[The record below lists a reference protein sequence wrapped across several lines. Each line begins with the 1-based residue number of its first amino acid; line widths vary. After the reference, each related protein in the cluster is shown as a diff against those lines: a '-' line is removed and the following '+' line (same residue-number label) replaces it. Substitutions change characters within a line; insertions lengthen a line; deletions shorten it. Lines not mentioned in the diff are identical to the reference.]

1 MKPKNLLT
9 VVILQLACLFP
20 MAGQSTATPGQPTV
34 IQGLDGQDIRPAF
47 QVLPDPQGALD
58 PEQVLSG
65 VLDPQFQPVATLDPK
80 IKVHWLR
87 IFLQNP
93 TSFEDW
99 GIGFTDCPRFTLY
112 SRDASGQ
119 VRQATN
125 GRSVLRSQ
133 RLMPNNPFFVSLD
146 LPQGQTRVFF
156 IRAESPIEW
165 QAGVEL
171 YRLPTIRTLVSNRL
185 FLLPEAL
192 AILLVMAF
200 YNLLLYGSLRDKSY
214 LTYSTFL
221 LCMAAY
227 QVVHS
232 PWAFYASMTF
242 RFSQVIRAITGT
254 ASLLAFLH
262 FTRQF
267 LMSRDRFAAWDRFWK
282 WYQALVVLFTAVTII
297 FPYERW
303 TRTLGWILTLLFI
316 SGAVLVLVFAFKAWR
331 SGFVPARHYLQANL
345 AFLVLYLL
353 YITPALFGVYLG
365 IWQEAGLKVAIVVQ
379 MVFFSLALGGRF
391 RVLAQE
397 KEQQERRQI
406 VELQK
411 LTEEKNLELERKVLA
426 RTEEL
431 AQSNQKLVE
440 AQTKLASL
448 MDSPQTL
455 LEDIPAWAT
464 AMAMDLQATLGLRH
478 LGAYEIRDEA
488 LLPLRPTPSPPD
500 LPQVMESLGT
510 NSKYNDTILLPARG
524 LSGELRG
531 VVLAATP
538 RPDLDSGER
547 QLLHGFASHLG
558 SALEMSQVRRRLAT
572 MEARHV
578 ATLEELHAQGIETLR
593 LCPACGRCYPDS
605 VAACERDGTVLQ
617 AHGVLPFRVLGRY
630 RFTRLLGEGGM
641 GTVYEAWDEQL
652 DRAVALKLMR
662 SEFFHDVAARLR
674 FERESR
680 TMAQVNH
687 PNVVMVFD
695 SGELGDGSM
704 YLVMELLCGLDLG
717 TLLRQHGPGTPTQ
730 VARLARQGAAALE
743 AAHRLHI
750 VHRDIKPQNLILVP
764 GIGGFQV
771 KVLDFGL
778 AKSLTQES
786 TLTQT
791 GYMMG
796 TPAYMAP
803 EQILGREADARSDAF
818 AFATVVYEAL
828 LGRPPARGSSL
839 PDTIHTILYEPAPA
853 PSILA
858 TWIPEEVD
866 RAFAEALEKN
876 SDARPRELTA
886 WAEALAR
893 LLEGHTGIAR
903 GWPDPMPL
911 HPEQQPISARH
922 RSIQESLNPTAPIL
936 PRAAGR

>member
-1 MKPKNLLT
+1 LE
-9 VVILQLACLFP
+9 
-20 MAGQSTATPGQPTV
+20 GQA
-34 IQGLDGQDIRPAF
+34 IRSALR
-47 QVLPDPQGALD
+47 VLPDPQGTLD
-58 PEQVLSG
+58 PEQVMSG
-65 VLDPQFQPVATLDPK
+65 ALDPAFQPISALGPSAKAYWFK
-80 IKVHWLR
+80 ILLKN
-87 IFLQNP
+87 Q
-93 TSFEDW
+93 TSFADW
-99 GIGFTDCPRFTLY
+99 GIGFTDSPRFTLY

-125 GRSVLRSQ
+125 GLSIPRFQ
-133 RLMPNNPFFVSLD
+133 RLLPLDPNFVGLG
-146 LPQGQTRVFF
+146 LPQGETQAFY
-156 IRAESPIEW
+156 IRAESPLRW
-165 QAGVEL
+165 DGGVEL
-171 YRLPTIRTLVSNRL
+171 YRLSWHQTRTSNRR

-192 AILLVMAF
+192 AIILVMAL

-214 LTYSTFL
+214 LIYSAFL
-221 LCMAAY
+221 LCVWAN
-227 QVVHS
+227 VFVNS
-232 PWAFYASMTF
+232 PLLATF
-242 RFSQVIRAITGT
+242 GFPSRLVEGIRLFTGT
-254 ASLLAFLH
+254 ASVLTFLQ

-267 LMSRDRFAAWDRFWK
+267 LMSRLRFPAWDRFWK
-282 WYQALVVLFTAVTII
+282 WYQAPIVVLAAGSLF
-297 FPYERW
+297 FPSNQ
-303 TRTLGWILTLLFI
+303 GILSWDGILVLFFI
-316 SGAVLVLVFAFKAWR
+316 AGAILVLVFAFKAWR

-345 AFLVLYLL
+345 AFLSLFVLTTTPNLL
-353 YITPALFGVYLG
+353 GLDLG
-365 IWQEAGLKVAIVVQ
+365 IWNYLSFKVGVVLQ
-379 MVFFSLALGGRF
+379 VVFFSLALGGRF
-391 RVLAQE
+391 RILAQE
-397 KEQQERRQI
+397 KEQQERQQI
-406 VELQK
+406 VELQR

-455 LEDIPAWAT
+455 LEDIPAWAN
-464 AMAMDLQATLGLRH
+464 AMAIDLQATLGLRH

-488 LLPLRPTPSPPD
+488 LLPLRPAPSPPD
-500 LPQVMESLGT
+500 LPQVMESLGA
-510 NSKYNDTILLPARG
+510 NGRFNDTIVLPARG

-547 QLLHGFASHLG
+547 QLLQGFASHLG

-572 MEARHV
+572 MEARQT
-578 ATLEELHAQGIETLR
+578 ATLEELHAQGIETLK

-605 VAACERDGTVLQ
+605 AATCERDGTALE
-617 AHGVLPFRVLGRY
+617 ARGVLPYRVLDRY

-641 GTVYEAWDEQL
+641 GTVYEARDEQL

-662 SEFFHDVAARLR
+662 PEFFHDVAARMR
-674 FERESR
+674 FQREIR

-704 YLVMELLCGLDLG
+704 YLVMELLQGLDLG
-717 TLLRQHGPGTPTQ
+717 TLVGQHGPGTPAQ
-730 VARLARQGAAALE
+730 VARLLRQGAAALD
-743 AAHRLHI
+743 AAHRLQI

-764 GIGGFQV
+764 GPGGFQV

-778 AKSLTQES
+778 AKSLVQES

-818 AFATVVYEAL
+818 AFATVAYEAL
-828 LGRPPARGSSL
+828 LGRPPTRGASL

-853 PSILA
+853 PSVLA
-858 TWIPEEVD
+858 TWIPEAVD
-866 RAFAEALEKN
+866 RAFAQALEKN
-876 SDARPRELTA
+876 PASRPRELTA
-886 WAEALAR
+886 WAETLAC
-893 LLEGHTGIAR
+893 LLEGHPGVAR
-903 GWPDPMPL
+903 GWPDPIPL
-911 HPEQQPISARH
+911 HPDQQPINARQ
-922 RSIQESLNPTAPIL
+922 RSIHESLYPTAPIL
-936 PRAAGR
+936 PRATGK